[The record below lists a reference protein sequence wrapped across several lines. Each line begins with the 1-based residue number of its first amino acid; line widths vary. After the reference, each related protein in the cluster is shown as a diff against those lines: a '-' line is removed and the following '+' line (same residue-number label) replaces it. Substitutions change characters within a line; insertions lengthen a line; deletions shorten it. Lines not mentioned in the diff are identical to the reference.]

1 MSDITATNC
10 GCGCDDRCNDRGGLF
25 NFGNNGDCCSII
37 WIIILLSIC
46 GCGNNGLFGGG
57 RSGSCDNSCIW
68 IILLLFFC
76 GGMGCGC

>member
-10 GCGCDDRCNDRGGLF
+10 GCSCDDRCDDRSNERGLF
-25 NFGNNGDCCSII
+25 GGDCCSII
-37 WIIILLSIC
+37 LILILLSS
-46 GCGNNGLFGGG
+46 CGNGSFLGNSRNGC
-57 RSGSCDNSCIW
+57 SDNSCIW